1 MKRKLASKFQLDNGR
16 ILDLQGNRILLFRRG
31 NRGVREDLAG
41 LVSAEGL
48 DGPVAPLADPGEQVW
63 PQRPGPL
70 GSEGRDGFSGEGFGL
85 QASAGLGP
93 QQGGVGPVHSLLG

>member
-1 MKRKLASKFQLDNGR
+1 MNEKEIVSKFREDNGR

-48 DGPVAPLADPGEQVW
+48 NGPVAPLADPGEQVW

-70 GSEGRDGFSGEGFGL
+70 GSEGRDGFAREGFGL
-85 QASAGLGP
+85 QASPGL
-93 QQGGVGPVHSLLG
+93 

>member
-1 MKRKLASKFQLDNGR
+1 MKRKLAPKSREDNGR

-31 NRGVREDLAG
+31 NRGVRGDLAG

-48 DGPVAPLADPGEQVW
+48 NGPVAPLADPGEQVR

-70 GSEGRDGFSGEGFGL
+70 GSERRDGFAREDLGSKLL
-85 QASAGLGP
+85 QACDSGILE
-93 QQGGVGPVHSLLG
+93 